1 MQIGVL
7 TAKEEAVDFTQSQKL
22 FQEAL
27 ELLPGGVKGIRHP
40 DFYVPG
46 AYPIFLSGGKG
57 GRITD
62 VDGNE
67 YVDWL
72 CSYGP
77 NILGHGHPRIREVA
91 LREAEKGFCLTLCQ
105 PVQNRLAQKLIE
117 LIPCAERAIFVTTG
131 SESTTSAVRI
141 ARIHT
146 GRELVLRCGYQG
158 FHDWCVPYTAGVPKH
173 ARDSVI
179 TIEFGDLDQLEKL
192 IRRHGEDTACVIM
205 TPIGHDARRP
215 MIIPSREY
223 LESVRKLTE
232 EYGIV
237 LIFDEIRTG
246 FRLALGGA
254 QEYFGVIPDMATFS
268 KAISNGFPLAAIVM
282 KKELDESAR
291 KAYISATYF
300 PNSTPM
306 EAALVTIDE
315 IEKNNLI
322 DHIWK
327 IGNDVQQGMKEVA
340 GKHGIPITVS
350 GIGPIF
356 YMHFDEDYMDNT
368 VRLGDITRVFYAE
381 MIQQGVFMN
390 PIHNWFVCGAHSQ
403 EDVAQTLQAM
413 DDALKIILD
422 TRGCT

>member
-1 MQIGVL
+1 MN
-7 TAKEEAVDFTQSQKL
+7 FTKSQEL

-46 AYPIFLSGGKG
+46 AYPIFLKGGKG

-67 YVDWL
+67 YIDWL

-77 NILGHGHPRIREVA
+77 NILGHGHPRICEMV

-105 PVQNRLAQKLIE
+105 PVQNRLARRLKE
-117 LIPCAERAIFVTTG
+117 LIPCAERVIFVTTG
-131 SESTTSAVRI
+131 SECTTAAVRI

-146 GRELVLRCGYQG
+146 QRELVLRCGYQG
-158 FHDWCVPYTAGVPKH
+158 FHDWCVPYTVGVPKS
-173 ARDSVI
+173 AQESVI
-179 TIEFGDLDQLEKL
+179 KFEFGDLEQFEEL
-192 IRRHGEDTACVIM
+192 ISRHGENIACVIM

-215 MIIPSREY
+215 LIVPSKEY
-223 LESVRKLTE
+223 LKSIQKITAD
-232 EYGIV
+232 YGIV

-254 QEYFGVIPDMATFS
+254 QEFFGVVPDMATFS
-268 KAISNGFPLAAIVM
+268 KAISNGFPLAAVVM
-282 KKELDESAR
+282 KKELDASAQ

-306 EAALVTIDE
+306 EAALITLDE
-315 IEKNNLI
+315 IEKNKLI
-322 DHIWK
+322 EHVWK
-327 IGNDVQQGMKEVA
+327 IGEAVQQGMQDLS
-340 GKHGIPITVS
+340 GKYDIPVTVS
-350 GIGPIF
+350 GLGPIF
-356 YMHFDEDYMDNT
+356 YMHFDEDFIENT
-368 VRLGDITRVFYAE
+368 VQLGETTRTFYSE
-381 MIQQGVFMN
+381 MIKRGVFLN
-390 PIHNWFVCGAHSQ
+390 PIHNWFVCGAHSE

-413 DDALKIILD
+413 EDSLKIVKAG
-422 TRGCT
+422 R

>member
-1 MQIGVL
+1 MQVNEPVTKGETVN
-7 TAKEEAVDFTQSQKL
+7 FTKSQEL

-46 AYPIFLSGGKG
+46 AYPIFLKGGKG

-67 YVDWL
+67 YIDWL

-77 NILGHGHPRIREVA
+77 NIIGHGHPRICEMV

-105 PVQNRLAQKLIE
+105 PVQNRLAQKLKE
-117 LIPCAERAIFVTTG
+117 LIPCAERVIFVTTG

-146 GRELVLRCGYQG
+146 ERELVLRCGYQG
-158 FHDWCVPYTAGVPKH
+158 FHDWCVPYTAGVPKS
-173 ARDSVI
+173 AQDFAI
-179 TIEFGDLDQLEKL
+179 QFDFGDLDQFEEL
-192 IRRHGEDTACVIM
+192 IKRHGENIACVIM

-215 MIIPSREY
+215 LIIPSKEY
-223 LESVRKLTE
+223 LAAIRKITADF
-232 EYGIV
+232 GIV

-254 QEYFGVIPDMATFS
+254 QEYFNVVPDMATFS
-268 KAISNGFPLAAIVM
+268 KAISNGFPLAAIAM
-282 KKELDESAR
+282 KKELDASAR

-306 EAALVTIDE
+306 EAALITLDE
-315 IEKNNLI
+315 IEKNKLI
-322 DHIWK
+322 DHVWK
-327 IGNDVQQGMKEVA
+327 IGETVQKGMQELS
-340 GKHGIPITVS
+340 GKFDIPLTVS
-350 GIGPIF
+350 GLGPIF
-356 YMHFDEDYMDNT
+356 YMHFDEDFKDNT
-368 VRLGDITRVFYAE
+368 VQLGETTRTFYTE
-381 MIQQGVFMN
+381 MINRGVFLN
-390 PIHNWFVCGAHSQ
+390 PIHNWFVCGAHTE
-403 EDVAQTLQAM
+403 EDAAQTLQAM
-413 DDALKIILD
+413 EDALKIVKD
-422 TRGCT
+422 ER